1 MEKERQQVNL
11 IGNINKRINMIDYA
25 IFDTFKIGYDTTL
38 RKFFITSKNNG
49 QVEIG
54 GFDLAVDAI
63 EFATKRVS

>member
-1 MEKERQQVNL
+1 
-11 IGNINKRINMIDYA
+11 MIDYA

-54 GFDLAVDAI
+54 GFDLAADAI